1 MRMNIRCG
9 LENGY
14 ISDRWVRASCFEGDG
29 GNIYR
34 ALPASE
40 PPVRLAK
47 PSAVSRVS

>member
-1 MRMNIRCG
+1 MNIRCG
-9 LENGY
+9 LKNGY
-14 ISDRWVRASCFEGDG
+14 ISDSWVPGSRLEGDG

>member
-1 MRMNIRCG
+1 MNVRCG
-9 LENGY
+9 LKNGY
-14 ISDRWVRASCFEGDG
+14 ISDRWVPASRLEGDG

-47 PSAVSRVS
+47 ASAVSRVS